1 MKQLKQQML
10 LVAILIGF
18 FAQAQNSDFQQGTVT
33 SYGNE
38 TSTGAIKP
46 LFKQRGVIIFQNSNA
61 QKKQL
66 SPNEI
71 SAFTVGTEQFSA
83 YTNDFY
89 KLVIKGE
96 KASLL
101 ERVTD
106 NSGKIYYNGAVPV
119 NTPSLEGKIGDYY
132 VLKNGTTEPVLIS
145 GPAFKRNAKAVFGDC
160 STIAGAL
167 TVETVDLT
175 TLKNLLDQYNSVCK

>member
-38 TSTGAIKP
+38 TSTGVIKP

-71 SAFTVGTEQFSA
+71 SAFTVGAEQFSA

-89 KLVIKGE
+89 KIIVKGE

-119 NTPSLEGKIGDYY
+119 NTPSLDGKIGDFY
-132 VLKNGTTEPVLIS
+132 VLKNGSSNPVLVS
-145 GPAFKRNAKAVFGDC
+145 GAAFQKNAATLFSDC
-160 STIAGAL
+160 ASLGSAL
-167 TVETVDLT
+167 TVKTVDEAA
-175 TLKNLLDQYNSVCK
+175 LKNLVNQYNNCK